1 MILENIII
9 KKEKLNDKIKDSS
22 GWSSGWFRITW
33 RYEWKWNKTKKEMI
47 LPNSYDDEKQE
58 EEEEISNNDRKIKYD
73 DDSLS
78 MFEPSISKGDAKNK
92 LRDIGAN
99 LYRDKIVYDT
109 ENSRLLWPEEKKLVD
124 NKTNE
129 SFEYF

>member
-1 MILENIII
+1 MKIKQKKKELENLTSELTGNA
-9 KKEKLNDKIKDSS
+9 EKTLLEDRENDD
-22 GWSSGWFRITW
+22 
-33 RYEWKWNKTKKEMI
+33 WNEMI

-58 EEEEISNNDRKIKYD
+58 EEISNNDRKTKYD

-78 MFEPSISKGDAKNK
+78 MFEPSISKRDAKNK
-92 LRDIGAN
+92 LRDTGTN